1 MTGSFLPLF
10 PNTSHDRPA
19 ACLADWPWKVAGL
32 SDADQTPSMTGWP
45 KITIVTPTLNQGR
58 FLEAA
63 IRSILLQQY
72 PNLEYI
78 ILDGGS
84 TDVSIDIIR
93 HYEANLAHWDSTP
106 DNGPAGAINRGFSRA
121 SGEILAW
128 LNSDDIYQP
137 GALHAAA
144 VAFRGNPH
152 ADLVYGEGWYINESG
167 VRIEPCRFIRRQ
179 FNRRYI
185 VNKDPILQPAA
196 FWRRSLWERT
206 GVLDES
212 LHWVFDWEWFIRAH
226 KHGSFHYLPQ
236 NLAHYRIQPAAL
248 TRTGGLARQL
258 EHGRVTR
265 RYGAW
270 WHPNHVVQQTRRL
283 DALGRKY
290 TGRWP
295 RVPAAVAR
303 LPFALPRYLA
313 EWLLHGMYMR

>member
-1 MTGSFLPLF
+1 MASPA
-10 PNTSHDRPA
+10 TSNVPA
-19 ACLADWPWKVAGL
+19 ARLADWPWKVA
-32 SDADQTPSMTGWP
+32 DTADMGQMSHLVDWP
-45 KITIVTPTLNQGR
+45 KITVVTPTLNQGR

-63 IRSILLQQY
+63 IRSVLLQQY

-84 TDVSIDIIR
+84 TDDSIDIIR
-93 HYEANLAHWDSTP
+93 HYEGHVAHWDSTL
-106 DNGPAGAINRGFSRA
+106 DNGPASAINRGFSLA
-121 SGEILAW
+121 TGEILAW
-128 LNSDDIYQP
+128 LNSDDLYLP

-144 VAFRGNPH
+144 ATFRENPH
-152 ADLVYGEGWYINESG
+152 ACLVYGEGWYINESG
-167 VRIEPCRFIRRQ
+167 ERVEPCRFIRRQ
-179 FNRRYI
+179 FNRRYM

-196 FWRRSLWERT
+196 FWRRSLWEST

-212 LHWVFDWEWFIRAH
+212 LHWVFDWEWLIRAH
-226 KHGSFHYLPQ
+226 EQGSFHYLPE
-236 NLAHYRIQPAAL
+236 NLAYYRIQPAAL

-283 DALGRKY
+283 DAVGRRF
-290 TGRWP
+290 TSRWP
-295 RVPAAVAR
+295 RFPAAVAR
-303 LPFALPRYLA
+303 WPFALPRYLS